1 LAVLKNTAMLQRW
14 LVTKF
19 APPDED
25 DIILVSPTYT
35 RSQYL
40 TELGTNFATTYLQN
54 KEVFDTITNH
64 FWMPSFT

>member
-1 LAVLKNTAMLQRW
+1 MLQRW
-14 LVTKF
+14 MVTKF

-25 DIILVSPTYT
+25 DVVVVSPAYT
-35 RSQYL
+35 CSQYL
-40 TELGTNFATTYLQN
+40 TELRANFATTYLQN